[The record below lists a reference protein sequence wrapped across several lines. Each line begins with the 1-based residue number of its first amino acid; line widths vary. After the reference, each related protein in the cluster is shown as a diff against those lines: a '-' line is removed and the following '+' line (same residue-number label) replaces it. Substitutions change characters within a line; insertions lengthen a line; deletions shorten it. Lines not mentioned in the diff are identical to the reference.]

1 VACTSPIF
9 LAVAAA
15 RAHDLEADLLQRVDN
30 PLARYDGKLART
42 HAESRTSIG
51 ATIGSG
57 SAPGAGSSSK

>member
-1 VACTSPIF
+1 VGALAVACTSPIF

-42 HAESRTSIG
+42 VALLTCHLQIR
-51 ATIGSG
+51 
-57 SAPGAGSSSK
+57 